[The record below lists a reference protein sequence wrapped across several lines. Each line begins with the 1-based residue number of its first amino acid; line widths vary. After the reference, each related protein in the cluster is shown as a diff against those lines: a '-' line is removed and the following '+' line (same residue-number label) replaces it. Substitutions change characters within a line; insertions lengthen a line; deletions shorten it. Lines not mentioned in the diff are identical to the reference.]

1 MREYLSRTSSKQ
13 LTKEVTS
20 DQSINQSINQSIDQS
35 INQLINQSINQK
47 IRSTAARTK
56 CFSVVTGLTL
66 AWDKLRWNCN
76 KIEINF
82 QLYLHWLFKSD
93 NAVLFQTPG
102 PFSGVAGWGEGG
114 SGLPGGTIS
123 SRSYQLIPL
132 NFCSHRSP
140 LLHFPTQGRGDHFFK
155 VPLNNLYSP
164 SFFLSH
170 YFPCVLL
177 SLLPFF
183 PNLFLSL
190 LFSFLPFMF
199 TFSLFVSHSPF
210 IWGLWFFDFTFV
222 ALSQLMEAF
231 HDIQRLR
238 IEAGPGYALPI
249 LMWQKIQ
256 NKKINTTQICSK
268 KPFFLNEWINL

>member
-164 SFFLSH
+164 SFFFFLFH
-170 YFPCVLL
+170 YFPFVLL

-183 PNLFLSL
+183 PIFFSPYFFPSSLSCSRFPCLFPIPPLYEAY
-190 LFSFLPFMF
+190 
-199 TFSLFVSHSPF
+199 
-210 IWGLWFFDFTFV
+210 GFFNFTFV
-222 ALSQLMEAF
+222 GSQLMEAF

-249 LMWQKIQ
+249 LMWQKNSKQ
-256 NKKINTTQICSK
+256 ENKYNTNM
-268 KPFFLNEWINL
+268 F